1 MCSNIP
7 YHKLQNLLDFFLK
20 FPTQEQ
26 LLVYMN
32 ENISPVGEIVEVFT
46 GYLGEDGWISN
57 EFSYGVSIS
66 RSFISKVKISDQA
79 PSARALRTM
88 KIVLESATGSALENS
103 TVLHDYPAEGQL
115 VNLVLPATTR
125 RIYGFKIMG
134 KTEDLAK
141 FSSYFEC
148 LRSILS
154 FWEFCRE
161 NLILNK
167 VKQYHGENRELTSRQ
182 KRILELIKLERTNSA
197 IALLL
202 VYSESLIRQETIAI
216 YRKLGISGRRG
227 LKKSLVS

>member
-1 MCSNIP
+1 MYSKIP

-20 FPTQEQ
+20 FPTREQ

-46 GYLGEDGWISN
+46 GSLGEDGWISN
-57 EFSYGVSIS
+57 EFSYGLSIS
-66 RSFISKVKISDQA
+66 RSFNSKMKITDQA

-88 KIVLESATGSALENS
+88 KIVLEDARSLEIEKS
-103 TVLHDYPAEGQL
+103 TVLHDYSAEDQQIHL
-115 VNLVLPATTR
+115 VIPATTR
-125 RIYGFKIMG
+125 RVYGFKIIG
-134 KTEDLAK
+134 KTEDFAK
-141 FSSYFEC
+141 SSPYFEC

-167 VKQYHGENRELTSRQ
+167 VKHYHGENRELSTRQ
-182 KRILELIKLERTNSA
+182 KKILDLIKLERTNSA

-202 VYSESLIRQETIAI
+202 GYSESLIRQETIAI
-216 YRKLGISGRRG
+216 YRKLGISGRRD
-227 LKKSLVS
+227 LKKSLAS